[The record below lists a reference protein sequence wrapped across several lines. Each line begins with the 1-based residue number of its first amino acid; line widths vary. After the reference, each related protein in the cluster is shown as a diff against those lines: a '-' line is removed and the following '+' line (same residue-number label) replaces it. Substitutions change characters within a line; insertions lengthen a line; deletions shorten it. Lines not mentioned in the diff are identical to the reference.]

1 MSNVFHEYDQQYS
14 ELSINLSKKCS
25 LAFSLKGGEKKEKL
39 SEITYDL
46 ENAEKLISKMDHAAS
61 NLPPNIKSILLE
73 KLKESKSSLKRL
85 RNEIKRNTSEN
96 LKVTTRE
103 EVLEAE
109 KAVCKDMDLADQRSR
124 LMKSTE
130 GLVRTREMIKDSQR
144 KLLETENIGISILE
158 NLQRQ
163 KESLQ
168 NSQAM
173 LHEIDDTVK
182 ESRSIVRSIKIKEF
196 FTVTA
201 PIIIYFLFKLV
212 K

>member
-109 KAVCKDMDLADQRSR
+109 KADLADQRSR

>member
-73 KLKESKSSLKRL
+73 KLRESKSSLKRL

-109 KAVCKDMDLADQRSR
+109 KADLADQRSR

>member
-61 NLPPNIKSILLE
+61 NLPPNIKFILLE
-73 KLKESKSSLKRL
+73 KLRESKSSLKRL

-109 KAVCKDMDLADQRSR
+109 KADFADQRSR